1 MKRPMQ
7 WLSLL
12 LEVFAVWIPLV
23 MCVLCLV
30 VGFVWGNA
38 SLRLAGV
45 ISLLIILAGW
55 FFTRRAADRVSED
68 GCANLGTREVQD
80 GMTDTAKKVSPP

>member
-1 MKRPMQ
+1 MQ

-12 LEVFAVWIPLV
+12 LDVFAVWIPLA
-23 MCVLCLV
+23 MCVLCLA
-30 VGFVWGNA
+30 VGLVWGNA

-55 FFTRRAADRVSED
+55 FFTRRATDRVVESGCGTPALRED
-68 GCANLGTREVQD
+68 GNGPADPAGN
-80 GMTDTAKKVSPP
+80 APPP